1 MAFSTYSELQ
11 SLVANYLGRDD
22 LTSQITDFIKLA
34 ELRMR
39 RDLRLRQMLTN
50 VDLTVNAA
58 SIALPSDFAELR
70 ELHLDTVPITQ
81 LDFLPP
87 TTFFRTARTTET
99 GKPVFFTI
107 DGANL
112 VFGPQPDSSYTGK
125 LLYYANPDFLSDSN
139 TSNTFL
145 TVAPD
150 CLLYAALGESE
161 PFLMNDQR
169 LQIWANLYDRA
180 RIQLTAADDRAEF
193 SGNPMAMSVT

>member
-11 SLVANYLGRDD
+11 TMVANYLGRDD
-22 LTSQITDFIKLA
+22 LTTQITDFIKLG

-50 VDLTVNAA
+50 VDLTINAA
-58 SIALPSDFAELR
+58 NVSIPSDFLELR
-70 ELHLDTVPITQ
+70 ELHIQSTPVTQ

-99 GKPVFFTI
+99 GKPVFYTM
-107 DGANL
+107 DGTSF
-112 VFGPQPDSSYTGK
+112 VFGPTPDTTYTGK
-125 LLYYANPDFLSDSN
+125 LLYYAVPDFLSDSN

-145 TVAPD
+145 VNAPD
-150 CLLYAALGESE
+150 CLLYATLSESE

-169 LQIWANLYDRA
+169 LAVWASLYDRA
-180 RIQLTAADDRAEF
+180 RIQITSSDDRAEF